1 MSERLFASYRYSA
14 FISYAS
20 DDDAAWNSF
29 VSCFTDELNLALGSR
44 LHMSLPQA
52 HLSGDDP
59 LTTGSISDELRKNI
73 EDSFVMFVFVH
84 DSYLLSGYCRQ
95 ELEHFASLYGA
106 QGFRDRLYL
115 IAMSEPAMNTL
126 MAREDWKRLC
136 PFSDQVWLK
145 FFRDDK
151 RDRPIEIYAS
161 NARNKRAV
169 VAEAFWNRFVDV
181 REHLADR
188 IRAAL
193 ASEQVASAFP
203 LAAAPRELPPPEDAS
218 LVRVYIE
225 NNAEQNKYWNS
236 MSRQIVDSWDRV
248 VAVLKIE
255 PRFYLRPTG
264 LPMNEIDNR
273 PMLDDADGVVLLWGA
288 KTPDSLA
295 AQIRKV
301 EPKLSGPNYAPG
313 MIAYLMDAPTDLPA
327 ATSVT
332 NWNVVRFLAGP
343 DGTASVLLEDAP
355 ALEVFLNN
363 VLVRKRW
370 RLNPSQR

>member
-1 MSERLFASYRYSA
+1 MSERAFASYRYCA

-44 LHMSLPQA
+44 LHMTLPPA

-59 LTTGSISDELRKNI
+59 LTKGSITDELRKNI
-73 EDSFVMFVFVH
+73 EDSFVMFIFVH

-95 ELEHFASLYGA
+95 ELEHFASLYGEA
-106 QGFRDRLYL
+106 GFRERLYL
-115 IAMSEPAMNTL
+115 ISMSDSATQKL
-126 MAREDWKRLC
+126 LASDDWKRLC
-136 PFSDQVWLK
+136 PIKDLVWQK
-145 FFRDDK
+145 FFREDK
-151 RDRPIEIYAS
+151 HDRPIEIYAS

-181 REHLADR
+181 REDLADR
-188 IRAAL
+188 IRAVL
-193 ASEQVASAFP
+193 AKEQVASAYP
-203 LAAAPRELPPPEDAS
+203 LAAAVREVALPEDQA

-225 NNAEQNKYWNS
+225 NNTEQNKYWDS
-236 MSRQIVDSWDRV
+236 MSQQLVASWDRV
-248 VAVLKIE
+248 ASALKTE
-255 PRFYLRPTG
+255 PRLYLRPTG
-264 LPMNEIDNR
+264 LPMNEIDKR

-295 AQIRKV
+295 AQIKKV

-313 MIAYLMDAPTDLPA
+313 VIAYLMEGPDDLPVA
-327 ATSVT
+327 SSVT
-332 NWNVVRFLAGP
+332 NWNVVRFLAHP
-343 DGTASVLLEDAP
+343 DGTASVLQEDAP
-355 ALEVFLNN
+355 ALEVFVSN

-370 RLNPSQR
+370 RLTQREP

>member
-1 MSERLFASYRYSA
+1 MSDRLFASYRYSA

-44 LHMSLPQA
+44 LHMRLPQA

-59 LTTGSISDELRKNI
+59 LTTGSISDELRRNI

-95 ELEHFASLYGA
+95 ELEHFASLYGPE
-106 QGFRDRLYL
+106 GFRDRLYL
-115 IAMSEPAMNTL
+115 IAMSEAAMNQL
-126 MAREDWKRLC
+126 MARDDWKRLC

-151 RDRPIEIYAS
+151 RERPIEIYAS

-181 REHLADR
+181 REHLAER
-188 IRAAL
+188 IKAVLAA
-193 ASEQVASAFP
+193 EQVASAFP
-203 LAAAPRELPPPEDAS
+203 LAAAARTAPLPEDES

-248 VAVLKIE
+248 VAELKTE

-313 MIAYLMDAPTDLPA
+313 MIAYLMDGPTDLPA

-332 NWNVVRFLAGP
+332 NWNVVRFLARP
-343 DGTASVLLEDAP
+343 DGSASVLLEDAP

-370 RLNPSQR
+370 RLNLSER

>member
-115 IAMSEPAMNTL
+115 IAMSEPAMNQL

-188 IRAAL
+188 IKAVL

-225 NNAEQNKYWNS
+225 NNAEQNKYWIS
-236 MSRQIVDSWDRV
+236 MSQQIVDSWDRV

-313 MIAYLMDAPTDLPA
+313 MIAYLMDGPNDLPA

-343 DGTASVLLEDAP
+343 DGSASVLLEDAP

-370 RLNPSQR
+370 RLKPSER